1 MGDSFQ
7 MTTPRRNYDAAFRE
21 EAVRLVLSTDR
32 SVKQVAE
39 EIGVKESTLGNWLAR
54 ARARSAGG
62 PVPAPAQARGPVPWD
77 EHAKALAENER
88 LKAEVEFLGKVSAFF
103 AAKQK

>member
-1 MGDSFQ
+1 
-7 MTTPRRNYDAAFRE
+7 MTTPRRKYDAAFRE

-39 EIGVKESTLGNWLAR
+39 EIGVKESTLGNWLHR
-54 ARARSAGG
+54 HRESQQG
-62 PVPAPAQARGPVPWD
+62 PAPVQPEDRGPVAWE
-77 EHAKALAENER
+77 EHQKALAENAR

>member
-1 MGDSFQ
+1 MS
-7 MTTPRRNYDAAFRE
+7 TPRRNYDAAFRE

-54 ARARSAGG
+54 ARERAGG
-62 PVPAPAQARGPVPWD
+62 PVPVRVQERGPVAWE
-77 EHAKALAENER
+77 EHQRALAENER

>member
-1 MGDSFQ
+1 
-7 MTTPRRNYDAAFRE
+7 MTTPRKKYDAAFRE
-21 EAVRLVLSTDR
+21 EAVRLVLSSDR

-39 EIGVKESTLGNWLAR
+39 EIGVKESTLGNWLHR
-54 ARARSAGG
+54 HREKHQD
-62 PVPAPAQARGPVPWD
+62 APAVAEMDRGSVSWD
-77 EHAKALAENER
+77 EYQKALAENAR

>member
-1 MGDSFQ
+1 MS
-7 MTTPRRNYDAAFRE
+7 TPGRKYDAAFRE

-54 ARARSAGG
+54 ARARSADG
-62 PVPAPAQARGPVPWD
+62 PVTVPVPDRGPVAWE
-77 EHAKALAENER
+77 EHRKALAENER

>member
-1 MGDSFQ
+1 
-7 MTTPRRNYDAAFRE
+7 MTTPRRKYDAAFRE
-21 EAVRLVLSTDR
+21 DAVRLVLSTNR

-39 EIGVKESTLGNWLAR
+39 EIGVNESTLGNWLHRHREHQPNA
-54 ARARSAGG
+54 
-62 PVPAPAQARGPVPWD
+62 PVPPEDRGPVAWE
-77 EHAKALAENER
+77 EHQKALAENAR

>member
-1 MGDSFQ
+1 
-7 MTTPRRNYDAAFRE
+7 MTTPRRKYDAAFRE
-21 EAVRLVLSTDR
+21 EAVRLVLSTNR

-39 EIGVKESTLGNWLAR
+39 EIGVKESTLGNWLHR
-54 ARARSAGG
+54 HRERHPGVS
-62 PVPAPAQARGPVPWD
+62 VPPEDRGPVAWD
-77 EHAKALAENER
+77 EHQKALAENAR

>member
-1 MGDSFQ
+1 
-7 MTTPRRNYDAAFRE
+7 MTTPRRKYDAAFRE
-21 EAVRLVLSTDR
+21 DAVRLVLSTNR

-39 EIGVKESTLGNWLAR
+39 EIGVNESTLGNWLHRHR
-54 ARARSAGG
+54 AHQPNA
-62 PVPAPAQARGPVPWD
+62 PVPPEDRGPVAWD
-77 EHAKALAENER
+77 EHQKALAENAR

>member
-1 MGDSFQ
+1 MS
-7 MTTPRRNYDAAFRE
+7 TPRRKYDAAFRE
-21 EAVRLVLSTDR
+21 EAVRLVLSADR

-54 ARARSAGG
+54 ARARSSDG
-62 PVPAPAQARGPVPWD
+62 PVPVPVPDRGPVEWE
-77 EHAKALAENER
+77 EHQKALAENAR

>member
-1 MGDSFQ
+1 
-7 MTTPRRNYDAAFRE
+7 MTTPRKNYDAAFRE
-21 EAVRLVLSTDR
+21 DAVRLVLSSDR

-39 EIGVKESTLGNWLAR
+39 EIGVKESMLGNWLHQHR
-54 ARARSAGG
+54 EQQPSA
-62 PVPAPAQARGPVPWD
+62 PVPPVDRGPVAWD
-77 EHAKALAENER
+77 EHQKALAENER

>member
-1 MGDSFQ
+1 
-7 MTTPRRNYDAAFRE
+7 MTTPRRKYDAAFRE
-21 EAVRLVLSTDR
+21 EAVRLVLSTNR

-54 ARARSAGG
+54 ARARSADG
-62 PVPAPAQARGPVPWD
+62 PVPVPDRGPVAWE
-77 EHAKALAENER
+77 EHRKALAENER

>member
-1 MGDSFQ
+1 
-7 MTTPRRNYDAAFRE
+7 MTTPRRKYDAAFRE
-21 EAVRLVLSTDR
+21 DAVRLVLSSDR

-39 EIGVKESTLGNWLAR
+39 EIGVKESTLGNWLHRHRVKHQDA
-54 ARARSAGG
+54 
-62 PVPAPAQARGPVPWD
+62 PVPMEVDRGPVSWD
-77 EHAKALAENER
+77 EHQKALAENAR